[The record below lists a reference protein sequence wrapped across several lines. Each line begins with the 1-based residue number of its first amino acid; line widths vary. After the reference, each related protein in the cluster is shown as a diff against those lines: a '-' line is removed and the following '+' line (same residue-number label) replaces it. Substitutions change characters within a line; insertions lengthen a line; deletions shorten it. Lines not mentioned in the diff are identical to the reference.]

1 MCAADEDLGESTVV
15 ALRRMSASDVPV
27 AHSILMESP
36 EATIWSEEG
45 LLASVS
51 RDLCWVAERHG
62 RVAGFLVGRAAGDEF
77 EILNLAVARE
87 CRRQGIGAQ
96 LVREALEAAHNNG
109 ASQARLEVRASND
122 TAIALY
128 SRLGFRVS
136 GRRANYYRHP
146 AGDAVLLVWH
156 KNEDFH

>member
-1 MCAADEDLGESTVV
+1 MCAARRDLGEAAAVG
-15 ALRRMSASDVPV
+15 LRRMIVSDVPV
-27 AHSILMESP
+27 AHSILKDSP
-36 EATIWSEEG
+36 EATVWSQEG
-45 LLASVS
+45 LLASVAQ
-51 RDLCWVAERHG
+51 DLCWVAERQG
-62 RVAGFLVGRAAGDEF
+62 RVAGFLVGRAAADEF

-96 LVREALEAAHNNG
+96 LVREALKYACDNS
-109 ASQARLEVRASND
+109 ASQAHLEVRASNES
-122 TAIALY
+122 AIALY
-128 SRLGFRVS
+128 TRLGFRVS